1 MDIKLHGA
9 IGFDIGHSTVKISC
23 FADGVK
29 HDIIFPSVATPAF
42 TISDE
47 NEQRRAIEETVVIN
61 GKPYFFGKTAL
72 IQSGLSGSTGLS
84 ESWID
89 TPEYEALMR
98 GGLKK
103 IRALDINPDECVIVM
118 GLPTNL
124 HSRQKAAL
132 KHMAAECTTG
142 RVLVMPQSLAPYH
155 GMMLDEVGNPSS
167 RHSMESEAWAVVEV
181 GYFTTDIMLMQAGGT
196 WVEKA
201 AGSSRGVALAADALM
216 RSMGEKDVTVDLN
229 EAEEALQTRT
239 IKYFGENLDVSKE
252 VELATSSIVADVLDT
267 SKKLIEPHVR
277 KLDGVII
284 AGGGA
289 PLVFDEIKA
298 KWPHAVLA
306 DNHRFSVSEGMRRYA
321 LVTLR
326 LDAMS
331 SFSR

>member
-1 MDIKLHGA
+1 MNKSFHDA
-9 IGFDIGHSTVKISC
+9 IGFDVGHSTTKISC
-23 FADGVK
+23 LVDGVK

-47 NEQRRAIEETVVIN
+47 NEQRRAAEETVDVD

-72 IQSGLSGSTGLS
+72 IQGGMSGSTGLS
-84 ESWID
+84 ENWTD

-98 GGLKK
+98 GGFAKV
-103 IRALDINPDECVIVM
+103 RALGIDPDNCVIVM

-124 HSRQKAAL
+124 HSRQKAVL
-132 KHMAAECTTG
+132 KSVAAKCTKG
-142 RVLVMPQSLAPYH
+142 RVLVVPQSLSPYH
-155 GMMLDEVGNPSS
+155 GMMLDESGNPSMQN
-167 RHSMESEAWAVVEV
+167 SMETESWAVVEL
-181 GYFTTDIMLMQAGGT
+181 GYWSTDIMLMQAGGI

-216 RSMGEKDVTVDLN
+216 RALGEKNVTVGLN
-229 EAEEALQTRT
+229 EAEQALQTKT
-239 IKYFGENLDVSKE
+239 IKNFGKNLDVSKE
-252 VELATSSIVADVLDT
+252 AEIAIGTIVADVLDMST
-267 SKKLIEPHVR
+267 KLIEPHVR

-289 PLVFDEIKA
+289 PLVFEAIKA
-298 KWPHAVLA
+298 KWPHAILA
-306 DNHRFSVSEGMRRYA
+306 ENHRFAVAEGMRRYA